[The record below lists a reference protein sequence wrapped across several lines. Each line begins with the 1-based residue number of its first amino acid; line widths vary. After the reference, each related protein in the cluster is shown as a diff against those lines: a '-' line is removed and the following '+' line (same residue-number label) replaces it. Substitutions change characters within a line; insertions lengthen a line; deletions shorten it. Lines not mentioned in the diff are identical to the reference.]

1 MCVLTFAPRSIRLFS
16 RLVRFVPC
24 WLNLTPAPQVFAAN
38 NESLM
43 HEIDSRDLEE
53 AWPDLCLKLAEL
65 YARLP
70 PLEAT
75 VFEAIVRAAAEDTVL
90 SDAPK
95 LPPDLTEN
103 NQPQRDGLTRL
114 LLGAIAQLPS
124 RLGLDQA
131 TGGIPST
138 SGAASEMTA
147 RPLVQKLAT
156 IATNEAEREGVKIL
170 LGTAASSLARGLER
184 ASNASAP
191 QAFPIVME
199 SLRLL
204 QPHHERI
211 PSDGT
216 VWRGRPAFLT
226 KDWLDDL
233 QADAAEARGRAIQ
246 LKWRALA
253 RAGPVAKKLAIS
265 QPLIDLVESH
275 AGSCQSTARAAYV
288 FYDSPGHGVYPH
300 VDASSYALTALFMVR
315 HEYRHAPQSHHLHFL
330 ADGRAERVDL
340 QPGEMLLF
348 YGGSVVHARTPV
360 AQEEAVAVLTAGF
373 RPL

>member
-124 RLGLDQA
+124 RLVS
-131 TGGIPST
+131 IRRREESP
-138 SGAASEMTA
+138 A
-147 RPLVQKLAT
+147 R
-156 IATNEAEREGVKIL
+156 
-170 LGTAASSLARGLER
+170 R
-184 ASNASAP
+184 A
-191 QAFPIVME
+191 
-199 SLRLL
+199 
-204 QPHHERI
+204 QPR
-211 PSDGT
+211 
-216 VWRGRPAFLT
+216 R
-226 KDWLDDL
+226 
-233 QADAAEARGRAIQ
+233 
-246 LKWRALA
+246 
-253 RAGPVAKKLAIS
+253 
-265 QPLIDLVESH
+265 
-275 AGSCQSTARAAYV
+275 
-288 FYDSPGHGVYPH
+288 
-300 VDASSYALTALFMVR
+300 
-315 HEYRHAPQSHHLHFL
+315 
-330 ADGRAERVDL
+330 
-340 QPGEMLLF
+340 
-348 YGGSVVHARTPV
+348 
-360 AQEEAVAVLTAGF
+360 
-373 RPL
+373 